1 MKRGIETSI
10 GDGIKAFLKQ
20 HTQENPY
27 LSEIKRVEK
36 EWALLKWKEKV
47 YDKWRGTGT
56 ALSKDMI
63 KRCIDLADFDM
74 MRSAF
79 DETEVEILENEL
91 NNILNS

>member
-1 MKRGIETSI
+1 MEL

-20 HTQENPY
+20 HMQENPY
-27 LSEIKRVEK
+27 QSEIKRVEK

-47 YDKWRGTGT
+47 YEKWRGTGT
-56 ALSKDMI
+56 ALSRDMI

-79 DETEVEILENEL
+79 DDTQAEIWENEL